1 MAQTYG
7 NTYEESDGIRQDLL
21 DVLTKVNKNATPLV
35 NLLDTTK
42 ATNTTHIW
50 PFIQVVPTVTGY
62 GAAGTPTQNAQVEG
76 ALITMAAAAAY
87 TNYSNYSQISYIPFN
102 ISETQQHVIYAGVPN
117 ILEDQAEV
125 AMKRLGQDFENAL
138 VNGVASAGSATA
150 ARQMDGMGAWCGK
163 GVAQQDTGSKATFA
177 TTVGNQVLEGLLQ
190 KIYVASSDHAD
201 FVLINPANKTAID
214 GWTANVTKY
223 QEADKYLLSAFI
235 NVYESS
241 FGVPGGIKLII
252 DNFINTDTFYAG
264 KLETFKIA
272 YLRKPVGKKLATLSD
287 GMNFYTVLEA
297 SLEQLNPVSCG
308 VLTIS

>member
-1 MAQTYG
+1 MGQTYG
-7 NTYEESDGIRQDLL
+7 NIYEQADGIRQDLL
-21 DVLTKVNKNATPLV
+21 DVLTKVNKNSTPLV
-35 NLLDTTK
+35 NLLEVSK

-50 PFIQVVPTVTGY
+50 PFIQVSPSVTGY
-62 GAAGTPTQNAQVEG
+62 GSTGTATQNAQIEG
-76 ALITMAAAAAY
+76 ATITMAAAIPY
-87 TNYSNYSQISYIPFN
+87 VNYSNYTQISYIPFN
-102 ISETQQHVIYAGVPN
+102 ISETQQAVVYAGVPN

-138 VNGVASAGSATA
+138 MNGVASAGSATA
-150 ARQMDGMGAWCGK
+150 ARQMNGVGSWAAL
-163 GVAQQDTGSKATFA
+163 GVASQSTGSATTFA
-177 TTVGNQVLEGLLQ
+177 TTTGNAVLEDLLQ
-190 KIYVASSDHAD
+190 KIYTKSSDHAD
-201 FVLINPANKTAID
+201 FVLVNPANKSSID
-214 GWTANVTKY
+214 GWTAGVTKY

-252 DNFINTDTFYAG
+252 DNFINQNVFYAG

-297 SLEQLNPVSCG
+297 TIEQLNPVSCG
-308 VLTIS
+308 SLTIS